1 MRNNINRSIEIIL
14 KSLAQFPRPL
24 DKEGNLDVKAF
35 NEMPEVK
42 EAIDA
47 IKCVGVKTS
56 NALAKRGFVA
66 ASMVLKF

>member
-1 MRNNINRSIEIIL
+1 MRNNINREIKIIL
-14 KSLAQFPRPL
+14 RSLAQFPRPL
-24 DKEGNLDVKAF
+24 DKDGNLDVDAF

-56 NALAKRGFVA
+56 NALAKRGFIP
-66 ASMVLKF
+66 ASMILKF